1 MQHFNQ
7 LSYKAIDVWSR
18 SVVGYPASRG
28 FFLEWPFS
36 IRKVVHVAVGCIVG
50 LFTPLRT
57 LRDWQVMPTIYKAKS
72 HARKKPL
79 PAG

>member
-50 LFTPLRT
+50 LFTPLHT
-57 LRDWQVMPTIYKAKS
+57 LCDWQAMPTIFKAKR
-72 HARKKPL
+72 HPEKKPL

>member
-1 MQHFNQ
+1 MNSMLPMQHFNQ

-36 IRKVVHVAVGCIVG
+36 IRKVVHVAVSRIVG

-57 LRDWQVMPTIYKAKS
+57 LRD
-72 HARKKPL
+72 
-79 PAG
+79 

>member
-36 IRKVVHVAVGCIVG
+36 IRKVVHIVVSRIVG
-50 LFTPLRT
+50 FFTLLRT
-57 LRDWQVMPTIYKAKS
+57 LRDWQAMPPIYKAKS

>member
-36 IRKVVHVAVGCIVG
+36 IRKVVHVAVSRIVG

-57 LRDWQVMPTIYKAKS
+57 LRDWQAMPTIYKAKS